1 MSRRPQGIF
10 RDPRNGRWGYVFTSA
25 HPRADGRRRQV
36 RRGGLATMEAA
47 KEARAAAVRDDR
59 GLLVAGEDGFTVG
72 AVLEQYVRTKRL
84 QGRAP
89 ATVHQV
95 EWATRRLIERFG
107 RIAADRLTADHLDEL
122 YLDLMGKGRRV
133 HKRGKGVEET
143 ERPLA
148 ARTVLI
154 VHKVAKAA
162 FALAVDKGQLV
173 RNPARLATPPATDS
187 TKVEARPH
195 WAPDQVGDFLRFIA
209 ERRAKPRKV
218 DTPER
223 HRLPVG
229 IIETLVDTG
238 GRRGEALALRWSDI
252 DLEGGTATIV
262 RQLAAHPGTK
272 AVEVRPPKR
281 PRSKATVALH
291 PSTID
296 VLKAR
301 RREQA
306 ADRLR
311 MGAGW
316 PTSGVA
322 ADLVFTWPDG
332 SPIHPDV
339 LTRSVAR
346 LSVEA
351 GLPRLTAHGLR
362 HSFATAALAARV
374 PVEVVAARLGNTAR
388 VVQETYAHVIPA
400 DDHAAAQIVGDLY
413 RASGSASS

>member
-1 MSRRPQGIF
+1 MSRRPSGIF
-10 RDPRNGRWGYVFTSA
+10 RDPQNGTWGFVFTSQ
-25 HPRADGRRRQV
+25 HPLPDGQRRQV
-36 RRGGLATMEAA
+36 RRRGFPTMEAA
-47 KEARAAAVRDDR
+47 KDARDVAVRDDR
-59 GLLVAGEDGFTVG
+59 GLLVVGDEGFTVA

-89 ATVHQV
+89 ATVHQI
-95 EWATRRLIERFG
+95 EWATKRLTERFG
-107 RIAADRLTADHLDEL
+107 AMAADRLTSDHLDEM
-122 YLDLMGKGRRV
+122 YLSLMGKGRRTY
-133 HKRGKGVEET
+133 KRGKGVEET
-143 ERPLA
+143 ERALA
-148 ARTVLI
+148 PRTVLI
-154 VHKVAKAA
+154 VAKVVKAA

-173 RNPARLATPPATDS
+173 RNPARLATPPATGS
-187 TKVEARPH
+187 TSVEARPH
-195 WAPDQVGDFLRFIA
+195 WTPEQVGQFLRFVA
-209 ERRAKPRKV
+209 ERSAGPASIEA
-218 DTPER
+218 PER
-223 HRLPVG
+223 YRLPAGLMEV
-229 IIETLVDTG
+229 LVDTG
-238 GRRGEALALRWSDI
+238 GRRGEALGLRWSDV
-252 DLEGGTATIV
+252 DLDAGTVTIV

-291 PSTID
+291 PDT
-296 VLKAR
+296 VEALRTR

-311 MGAGW
+311 MGSGW
-316 PTSGVA
+316 PTEGVG
-322 ADLVFTWPDG
+322 ADLVFTWADG

-388 VVQETYAHVIPA
+388 VVQEVYSHVIAA
-400 DDHAAAQIVGDLY
+400 DDAGAARLVGDLY
-413 RASGSASS
+413 RATKEA